1 MQEADHGPRTSDP
14 GLCFGLT
21 GGIASG
27 KSTVA
32 RFFQD
37 LGAYIFDADR
47 IGHEVIEPGHTA
59 YQEVVERFGKA
70 ILDSGG
76 RIDRRKLGPK
86 VFADLQQLRRLNAIV
101 HPHII
106 ARVKKLAAEK
116 QRRNPYAVVI
126 IDAAL
131 IFESGLD
138 GTLRKVMVAWCRPEQ
153 QLERLMAMTGVSREE
168 AEQRIKAQMP
178 LEEKCRRADY
188 LIDCSGSLE
197 QSRAQAEAI
206 YPELRRIVEGR

>member
-1 MQEADHGPRTSDP
+1 MRVADLEPRTSDLE
-14 GLCFGLT
+14 LCFGLT
-21 GGIASG
+21 GGIACG

-37 LGAYIFDADR
+37 LGAYIIDADV
-47 IGHEVIEPGHTA
+47 IGHEVIEPGHAA
-59 YQEVVERFGKA
+59 YQEVIEGFGKD

-106 ARVKKLAAEK
+106 DRVRKLATGE
-116 QRRNPYAVVI
+116 QEQNPHAVVI
-126 IDAAL
+126 LDAAL
-131 IFESGLD
+131 IFESGLER
-138 GTLRKVMVAWCRPEQ
+138 TLRKVIVAWCRPEQ
-153 QLERLMAMTGVSREE
+153 QLERLMAKTGLSREE
-168 AEQRIKAQMP
+168 AEPRIQAQMP
-178 LEEKCRRADY
+178 IEEKRRRADY
-188 LIDCSGSLE
+188 LIDCSGTLE

-206 YPELRRIVEGR
+206 YPELRRIAEGA